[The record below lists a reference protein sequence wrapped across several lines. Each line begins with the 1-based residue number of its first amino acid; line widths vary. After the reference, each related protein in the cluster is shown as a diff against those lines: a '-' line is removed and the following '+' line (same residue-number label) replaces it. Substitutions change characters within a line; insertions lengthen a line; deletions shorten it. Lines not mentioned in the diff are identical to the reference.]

1 MRQRREGNHKR
12 VCWKVVS
19 YYTDN
24 WSSDLLG
31 TPVDNVGLR
40 VEPANGGKPQGR
52 LHLRFC
58 HCSRAESCF
67 QR

>member
-19 YYTDN
+19 YYADN

-31 TPVDNVGLR
+31 TPVDNVEGPSGLGPLT
-40 VEPANGGKPQGR
+40 VG
-52 LHLRFC
+52 
-58 HCSRAESCF
+58 
-67 QR
+67 